1 MSKADDTPLQ
11 DATQAALDA
20 AELATEAA
28 HEAEAAIAARNEAAE
43 ALSLT
48 AKHTR
53 WLVLGTAAGAVL
65 ALAAG
70 GAFWVRASGHLQQAA
85 EVQAT
90 ATAGFVEN
98 LMQMNDALD
107 RMQGAILAAQVQAE
121 QNEGSFEAL
130 IARLDQRL
138 QDMARDEGPVPAA
151 TDATGG
157 QCTDL
162 LVALAEVELNLTR
175 QMADLM
181 VPSPAPSQP
190 APAPVVGPAPVSAAA
205 PARPPRPAAPAPRP
219 APPPPNPF
227 SFP

>member
-1 MSKADDTPLQ
+1 MTKADDTPLQ
-11 DATQAALDA
+11 DATQVALDA
-20 AELATEAA
+20 AQLATEAA
-28 HEAEAAIAARNEAAE
+28 HEAEAAIAARNQAAE

-48 AKHTR
+48 ARHTR
-53 WLVLGTAAGAVL
+53 LLVLGTAAGAVL
-65 ALAAG
+65 ALAG
-70 GAFWVRASGHLQQAA
+70 GGVFWVRASSHLQQAA

-107 RMQGAILAAQVQAE
+107 RMQGATLAAQAQAE
-121 QNEGSFEAL
+121 QNEGSIDAL

-138 QDMARDEGPVPAA
+138 QALARDVGPGAAA
-151 TDATGG
+151 THATGG

-175 QMADLM
+175 QMANLV
-181 VPSPAPSQP
+181 VPSPPPAQP
-190 APAPVVGPAPVSAAA
+190 APNPVAGPAPVSASASA
-205 PARPPRPAAPAPRP
+205 GPPRPAVSAPRP